1 MDIKIAIC
9 DDINEMCVCIE
20 NKVEGILKNKSIGYE
35 IDIFNSGEELCR
47 MLDEIR
53 YDLIFLDIEFPKM
66 DGIEIGKYIREIKKD
81 NITQI
86 VYVSGRKKYA
96 MELFQ
101 VRPIDFIVKPLEDK
115 QLERVIDIY
124 IDIMGGMKNFFEYRK
139 SYSHKKVE
147 LYKIM
152 YFIRD
157 NRKVTVVTSEE
168 KDAFYESLEKV
179 YERVKQYD
187 FLFIHK
193 SYLINYRYIETIRY
207 DSVTMTDGTEFLI
220 SKSRRKEI
228 RKRYME
234 IMSSQ
239 I

>member
-1 MDIKIAIC
+1 MSHCVEMRIKMDIKIAIC

-66 DGIEIGKYIREIKKD
+66 DGIEIGKYIREIIKD

-168 KDAFYESLEKV
+168 KDAFYESLV
-179 YERVKQYD
+179 
-187 FLFIHK
+187 
-193 SYLINYRYIETIRY
+193 
-207 DSVTMTDGTEFLI
+207 
-220 SKSRRKEI
+220 
-228 RKRYME
+228 
-234 IMSSQ
+234 
-239 I
+239 